1 MWLLD
6 RFAKRLVMTA
16 MGRQEDVFTKQ
27 LILLTDHCHT
37 QGPPKAGAELVMT
50 DHRERD
56 EVSPWL
62 RATAT
67 VTSPMPE
74 NTARA

>member
-37 QGPPKAGAELVMT
+37 QGPPKAGAELAMT
-50 DHRERD
+50 AMGKSHGR
-56 EVSPWL
+56 
-62 RATAT
+62 RAMVLPTPCPQT
-67 VTSPMPE
+67 
-74 NTARA
+74 